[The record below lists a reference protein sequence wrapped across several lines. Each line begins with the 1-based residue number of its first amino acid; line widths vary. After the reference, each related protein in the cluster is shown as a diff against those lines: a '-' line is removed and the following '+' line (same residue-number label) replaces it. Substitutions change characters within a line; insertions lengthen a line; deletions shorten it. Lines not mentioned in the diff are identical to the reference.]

1 MKWKTAYG
9 ALLLSLVMVVTG
21 CGNDTGSQ
29 KAAISEEKINVITT
43 FYPIYE
49 FARTIGGEDANVIN
63 LLPTGVEAHDW
74 TPRSQDIIQTSK
86 AQLFLYNGA
95 GMEGWVPGFL
105 KGLDQDSQVK
115 PVEVSQGI
123 DLIYTN
129 EDDGHQH
136 GHDHGGE
143 AAAEEGRD
151 HDHSGEAAAEEGHDH
166 DHSGEAAAEEGHDHD
181 HSGEAAAE
189 EEHDHDHS
197 GEAAAEE
204 GHDHDHSGEA
214 AAEEKQPAVDAKY
227 VDPHTWVSPKSAQIM
242 AENIYK
248 SLAEAD
254 PDHADGYK
262 ERYEVL
268 KEQLA
273 ALDQKFEQELAAF
286 ENRQIVV
293 SHQAFG
299 YLTRDYSLEQHAI
312 MGLSPDAEPR
322 AQDIVKLANTVRE
335 NNIRYIFFEELVSD
349 QLAKTLAAETGVE
362 TLVLNPVEGLTKEQE
377 ASGENYFSLMENNLQ
392 NLKKAL
398 Q

>member
-143 AAAEEGRD
+143 AAAEEG
-151 HDHSGEAAAEEGHDH
+151 HDH
-166 DHSGEAAAEEGHDHD
+166 DHSGEAAAEEGY
-181 HSGEAAAE
+181 
-189 EEHDHDHS
+189 DHDHS

-214 AAEEKQPAVDAKY
+214 AAEEKQQAVDAKY